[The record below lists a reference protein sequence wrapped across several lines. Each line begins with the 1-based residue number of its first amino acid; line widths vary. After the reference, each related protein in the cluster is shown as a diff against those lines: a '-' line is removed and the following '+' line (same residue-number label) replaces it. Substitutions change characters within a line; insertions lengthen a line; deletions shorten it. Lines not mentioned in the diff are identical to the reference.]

1 MSLYLMAGRAPR
13 TMKAISI
20 TSIVRQAKYNGNVQS
35 ALPLRPCQR
44 QGRLSV
50 APRRQLYRLLP
61 VTQMLHVLTRSL
73 AGAGD
78 ETTLHRSVAV
88 SVPRS
93 ARGPWDPATTCPA
106 SGVGARIADI
116 GQAMVAKAVTGAVEW
131 SVPMA
136 SYGSVDTAPA
146 TVWRSSGEWSAA
158 LQLCCDRPCAVIG
171 QVPVQ
176 LETIS
181 PMVAKKK
188 KNLYIYKYIYIYI
201 YFIIRT
207 SFW

>member
-78 ETTLHRSVAV
+78 ETTLKRAVAV
-88 SVPRS
+88 GAPRS
-93 ARGPWDPATTCPA
+93 AIGPWDPKTAT
-106 SGVGARIADI
+106 GVGARIADI

-171 QVPVQ
+171 QVPV
-176 LETIS
+176 L
-181 PMVAKKK
+181 
-188 KNLYIYKYIYIYI
+188 
-201 YFIIRT
+201 
-207 SFW
+207 

>member
-13 TMKAISI
+13 TMQAISI

-50 APRRQLYRLLP
+50 APRRRLLP
-61 VTQMLHVLTRSL
+61 VTQMLHVLTNSL

-78 ETTLHRSVAV
+78 ETTLKRAVAV
-88 SVPRS
+88 GAPRS
-93 ARGPWDPATTCPA
+93 AIGPWDPKRAT
-106 SGVGARIADI
+106 GVGARIADI

-131 SVPMA
+131 SMPMA

-158 LQLCCDRPCAVIG
+158 LQVRPEATV
-171 QVPVQ
+171 V
-176 LETIS
+176 L
-181 PMVAKKK
+181 
-188 KNLYIYKYIYIYI
+188 
-201 YFIIRT
+201 
-207 SFW
+207 